1 MRSRSLYKNV
11 KQHLCLLSH
20 LIQVRLL
27 DSLVSS
33 IEFSKTRDAELAW
46 IDAILDIKSSDMNK
60 DVTKENET
68 EEMEDE
74 PAPGEWGI
82 MGLIHHI
89 HW

>member
-1 MRSRSLYKNV
+1 M
-11 KQHLCLLSH
+11 
-20 LIQVRLL
+20 RLL

-46 IDAILDIKSSDMNK
+46 IDAILDIKSSDKNK

-74 PAPGEWGI
+74 PAPGE
-82 MGLIHHI
+82 
-89 HW
+89 